1 MSKFASATARLRCSV
16 DRILTRTATLVLL
29 GWLSCQPALADL
41 PTVEPPAS
49 GGGSGLMGQIK
60 GYLQDGVVI
69 GGLVVAAIAFINVAI
84 AAVHTFS
91 EVRNEKATWTKFGA
105 IIVVGVVLLVAII
118 WLLGKS
124 ASIIL

>member
-1 MSKFASATARLRCSV
+1 M
-16 DRILTRTATLVLL
+16 DRVINRTFTWALLVWLT
-29 GWLSCQPALADL
+29 CKPAFADL
-41 PTVEPPAS
+41 PTVEAPES

-91 EVRNEKATWTKFGA
+91 EVRHEKA
-105 IIVVGVVLLVAII
+105 
-118 WLLGKS
+118 
-124 ASIIL
+124 

>member
-1 MSKFASATARLRCSV
+1 MYHSASVATRLRCGI
-16 DRILTRTATLVLL
+16 DRVITRIFMLMIL
-29 GWLSCQPALADL
+29 GWLTCKPAFADL
-41 PTVEPPAS
+41 PTVEAPS
-49 GGGSGLMGQIK
+49 SNGGSGLMGQIK

-84 AAVHTFS
+84 AAVHTFT

-105 IIVVGVVLLVAII
+105 IIVVGVVLLVAVI

-124 ASIIL
+124 AEIIL

>member
-1 MSKFASATARLRCSV
+1 MYNALSAVSRLRRDV
-16 DRILTRTATLVLL
+16 DHMLTHIGTLVLL

-49 GGGSGLMGQIK
+49 NGGSGLMGQIK

-69 GGLVVAAIAFINVAI
+69 GGLGVAAIAFINVAI
-84 AAVHTFS
+84 AAVHTFT
-91 EVRNEKATWTKFGA
+91 EVRNEKSTWTKFGS
-105 IIVVGVVLLVAII
+105 IIVVGVVLLVAVI

-124 ASIIL
+124 ADIIL

>member
-1 MSKFASATARLRCSV
+1 MYHSVSVATRLRRGI
-16 DRILTRTATLVLL
+16 DRMLTRIGTLVLL

-41 PTVEPPAS
+41 PTVEPPES
-49 GGGSGLMGQIK
+49 GGGSGLMRQIK

-84 AAVHTFS
+84 AAVHTFT
-91 EVRNEKATWTKFGA
+91 EVRNEKSTWTKFGS
-105 IIVVGVVLLVAII
+105 IIVVGVVLLVAVI

-124 ASIIL
+124 ADIIL

>member
-1 MSKFASATARLRCSV
+1 MDKSTSAATRLRCSV
-16 DRILTRTATLVLL
+16 DRILTRAATLALL

-41 PTVEPPAS
+41 PSVEPPES

-84 AAVHTFS
+84 AAVHTFT
-91 EVRNEKATWTKFGA
+91 EVRNERATWTKFGS
-105 IIVVGVVLLVAII
+105 IIVVGVILLVAVI

>member
-1 MSKFASATARLRCSV
+1 MHQFALFIGRLRQKTR
-16 DRILTRTATLVLL
+16 RILARAMSLALMA
-29 GWLSCQPALADL
+29 WLTCQPALADL
-41 PTVEPPAS
+41 PTVEPPES

-84 AAVHTFS
+84 SAVHTFT

-105 IIVVGVVLLVAII
+105 IIVVGVILLVAVI